1 MMRRQ
6 LEIPPKINKK
16 KKRERERDFKM
27 MTRSYSKLEKES
39 KHLIKKFEYRTQTS
53 EKKARILRK
62 YVPKCTHIKV
72 SLYSMDQISQYCN

>member
-6 LEIPPKINKK
+6 LEIPLKINNKK
-16 KKRERERDFKM
+16 KKRERDFKM

-39 KHLIKKFEYRTQTS
+39 KHLIKNFEYRTQTS
-53 EKKARILRK
+53 EKKAKILRK

-72 SLYSMDQISQYCN
+72 SFYSIDQISQYCN